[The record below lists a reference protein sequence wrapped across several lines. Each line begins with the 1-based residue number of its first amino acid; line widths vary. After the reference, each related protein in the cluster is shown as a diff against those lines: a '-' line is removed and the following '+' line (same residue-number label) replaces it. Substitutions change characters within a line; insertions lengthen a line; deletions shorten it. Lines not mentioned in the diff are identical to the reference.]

1 MAIFIRR
8 KGEVFNFKESV
19 PTVKHDGE
27 NSFSGLDLKKKKSS
41 GSLEKAE
48 VGTSNLL
55 TIQSLYIS
63 PSCASKA
70 SILIQ
75 IHKSCAEDR
84 SNILPVI
91 LPQV

>member
-8 KGEVFNFKESV
+8 KGKVFHFKESV

-27 NSFSGLDLKKKKSS
+27 NSFSGLDLKKSS

-55 TIQSLYIS
+55 TIQSLYRS